1 MRTRSV
7 AIYGDKIFVNT
18 SDAHIVALDA
28 ATGEVVWDHTVAD
41 YRLGYRYTSG
51 PIVVNGNIVSG
62 MTGCQ
67 NYKND
72 VCFISAHD
80 PETRASRCGARRPSR
95 APASRAA
102 TPGATCR

>member
-1 MRTRSV
+1 M
-7 AIYGDKIFVNT
+7 
-18 SDAHIVALDA
+18 ALDA

-80 PETRASRCGARRPSR
+80 PETGEQVWRTSLLSHRASN
-95 APASRAA
+95 
-102 TPGATCR
+102 